1 MELSVDVIRQFT
13 ELTKAKS
20 GQSNVELMAYGT
32 VVELDGDSDSK
43 YVQLDGSTQITPVE
57 TTADVQVGD
66 RVMVTI
72 KNHTATVIGNVTSP
86 SASSGTVTFTINS
99 IQETMNK
106 QNSETLNAAKSYSD
120 SKMEGYVEQNEYDE
134 YKKEAQDNLT
144 NEVGT
149 LGDRIDSVKQD
160 VNTVDEARNNFEN
173 LVNTY
178 FDFNPYDADGKVVSG
193 LLIRQEGTDFKTL
206 YGEKQISFYYGAIRD
221 ENLVAYIRYDKM
233 YIRDAHFIHGITFG
247 NNSENNEWS
256 VEVDDYGWGISYNE

>member
-13 ELTKAKS
+13 ELTKAKT
-20 GQSNVELMAYGT
+20 GQTNAELMAYGT
-32 VVELDGDSDSK
+32 VVELDGDSDTK

-57 TTADVQVGD
+57 TTADLQVGD

-86 SASSGTVTFTINS
+86 SASSGTVVFAINS
-99 IQETMNK
+99 IQDTVNK

-134 YKKEAQDNLT
+134 YKQEATNKLN
-144 NEVGT
+144 NEVNN
-149 LGDRIDSVKQD
+149 LGERIDN
-160 VNTVDEARNNFEN
+160 VNEKTNSVDEARNAFEE
-173 LVNTY
+173 LIKTY
-178 FDFNPYDADGKVVSG
+178 FDFNPKDANGDIVSG
-193 LLIRQEGTDFKTL
+193 LLIRRENTKFQTL
-206 YGEKQISFYYGAIRD
+206 YGENGISFYYNDVRD
-221 ENLVAYIRYDKM
+221 ENLVAYIRHDKM